1 MLVSVRAATVGPAVP
16 VGGLRLWLDGTLG
29 VRVAALVCTA
39 RVEEEV
45 EGRGW
50 RTVAS
55 VMDSA
60 VEPVM
65 VLLGLEDE
73 VGGGGDVVAGV
84 TVVEAVAFKVFSSV
98 K

>member
-1 MLVSVRAATVGPAVP
+1 MLVSVGAVTVGPAVQ
-16 VGGLRLWLDGTLG
+16 VGALRLWPDGTLG
-29 VRVAALVCTA
+29 VRAAALVSVA

-60 VEPVM
+60 VV
-65 VLLGLEDE
+65 VVLGLDDE
-73 VGGGGDVVAGV
+73 VGGGRDVVEGV
-84 TVVEAVAFKVFSSV
+84 TVVEAVAFTVLSSV